1 MTVKHVKRELLRID
15 LIQLTELLKIANS
28 LKNKAST
35 SISQTMFYRALEV
48 IQNDTKIFDST
59 TSKRSLYKRYH
70 LRVSDGLNGLQLHSD
85 WCLCPSRIF
94 IE

>member
-35 SISQTMFYRALEV
+35 PISQTMFCRALKV
-48 IQNDTKIFDST
+48 IQNDTKSFDST
-59 TSKRSLYKRYH
+59 TSKRSLYRRYH
-70 LRVSDGLNGLQLHSD
+70 
-85 WCLCPSRIF
+85 
-94 IE
+94 